1 VKLPRLR
8 RREKHRKAQRD
19 RQGKL
24 WRKTHKRGHA
34 RAATRDAKAVRYLR
48 SLIRRLTKRRRAAHR
63 EGADWAY
70 GEISPKALKAAGK
83 SFVCRYLSYTPS
95 KNLDAAEAK
104 RYGEAGID
112 CVVVWE
118 TTGTRATAGYEAGI
132 VDAKRA
138 LSLARKC
145 GKPNSAPI
153 FFAVDFEASG
163 PEVRAYFEGTRSVL
177 GVERNGAY
185 AGRGAMTYLFDE
197 KIIGHGWQTY
207 AWSNGEWDKRA
218 HLRQV
223 QNGVT
228 LAGVEVDLD
237 VSTAASFGQWR
248 STLA

>member
-1 VKLPRLR
+1 MKLPRLR

-19 RQGKL
+19 RQGRL
-24 WRKTHKRGHA
+24 WRRTRERGHA
-34 RAATRDAKAVRYLR
+34 KAAKRDAKAVRYLR
-48 SLIRRLTKRRRAAHR
+48 ALIRKLTQRKPKHR
-63 EGADWAY
+63 EGVDWAY
-70 GEISPKALKAAGK
+70 GEISPAALKAAGK

-95 KNLDAAEAK
+95 KNLDPQEAR
-104 RYGEAGID
+104 RYAEAGID

-118 TTGTRATAGYEAGI
+118 TTAQRAIAGREAGI
-132 VDAKRA
+132 RDARRA
-138 LSLARKC
+138 LSLAHQC

-163 PEVRAYFEGTRSVL
+163 PEIRAYFEGTKSVL

-185 AGRGAMTYLFDE
+185 SGRKAMTYLFDE
-197 KIIGHGWQTY
+197 KLIGYGWQTY
-207 AWSNGEWDKRA
+207 AWSNGEWEKRA

-223 QNGVT
+223 ENGVT

-237 VSTAASFGQWR
+237 VSTARDFGQWR